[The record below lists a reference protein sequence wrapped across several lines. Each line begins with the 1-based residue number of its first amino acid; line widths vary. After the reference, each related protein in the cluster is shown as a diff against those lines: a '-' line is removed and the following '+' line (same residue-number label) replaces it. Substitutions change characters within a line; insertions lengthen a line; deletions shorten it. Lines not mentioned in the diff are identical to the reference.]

1 MKAKN
6 RLKQLTLNFASPG
19 ADRVIG
25 EENTLITHE
34 RADFINEVEIETI
47 LAQHKLPAPAKVRE
61 LLVKARE
68 MRGLSMDEVATLSFV
83 ESPELLQELF
93 ATARQIKEEIY
104 GTRLVFFAPLYIS
117 NRCANECTYCAFRAT
132 NAALKRRTLT
142 QNEIAEETRILIR
155 QGHKRILMVS
165 GEALPPEGFQYLL
178 DSIATI
184 YSTRV
189 GPGEIRRVN
198 VNLAPQTTER
208 FRLLKQAEIGTFQL
222 FQETYHRPTYAA
234 VHLKGTKRD
243 YDWRAT
249 AFDRAMEAGIDD
261 VGIGILFGLYDW
273 RFEIIAMMQQIRHLE
288 EKFGVGPHTIS
299 FPRMEPAVGSDIAS
313 QPPYPVSDEDF
324 MKMIAIMRLAVPYT
338 GMIMSTRETAE
349 VRRATLELGI
359 SQISAGSRTDP
370 GGYKDGE
377 GDPNA
382 GQFQLGDHRTVE
394 EVVSDVVSLGYLPSF
409 CTACYRLGRTGQDFM
424 DIAKPGEIKYHC
436 HPNALS
442 TFQEYLCD
450 YAGPKAKSIGE
461 KLISIEL
468 QHMDGQ
474 QTACALPMLNKVRRG
489 ERDVFV

>member
-1 MKAKN
+1 M
-6 RLKQLTLNFASPG
+6 
-19 ADRVIG
+19 
-25 EENTLITHE
+25 ITHE
-34 RADFINEVEIETI
+34 QAEFINEEEIEGI
-47 LAQHKLPAPAKVRE
+47 LARSLRPQPAQVRE

-68 MRGLSMDEVATLSFV
+68 MHGLSMEEVARLSFV
-83 ESPELLQELF
+83 ESPELLAEIFQ
-93 ATARQIKEEIY
+93 TAKQIKEDIY
-104 GTRLVFFAPLYIS
+104 GSRLVLFAPLYIS

-132 NAALKRRTLT
+132 NTELRRRTLT
-142 QNEIAEETRILIR
+142 QEEIAEETRILIR
-155 QGHKRILMVS
+155 QGQKRVLMVS
-165 GEALPPEGFQYLL
+165 GEALPPQGFQYIL

-184 YSTRV
+184 YSTKV

-198 VNLAPQTTER
+198 VNLAPQSVER
-208 FRLLKQAEIGTFQL
+208 FKQLKQADIGTFQL
-222 FQETYHRPTYAA
+222 FQETYHRPTYAQ

-261 VGIGILFGLYDW
+261 IGMGALFGLYHW

-288 EKFGVGPHTIS
+288 ERFGVGPHTIS
-299 FPRMEPAVGSDIAS
+299 FPRIEPAVGSEIAS
-313 QPPYPVSDEDF
+313 QPPYAVSDADF
-324 MKMIAIMRLAVPYT
+324 LKMIAIMRLAVPYT

-377 GDPNA
+377 GDPN
-382 GQFQLGDHRTVE
+382 GSQFQLGDHRSIE
-394 EVVSDVVSLGYLPSF
+394 EVVKDVVSLGFLPSF

-424 DIAKPGEIKYHC
+424 DVAKPGEIKYHC

-450 YAGPKAKSIGE
+450 YASPEAKAAGE
-461 KLISIEL
+461 KFISIEL
-468 QHMDGQ
+468 QKMDGQ
-474 QTACALPMLNKVRRG
+474 QTATALPMLNQVRRG
-489 ERDVFV
+489 ERDVFI

>member
-1 MKAKN
+1 M
-6 RLKQLTLNFASPG
+6 
-19 ADRVIG
+19 
-25 EENTLITHE
+25 ITQE
-34 RADFINEVEIETI
+34 RAEFINEQEIEG
-47 LAQHKLPAPAKVRE
+47 KLKSRLSPQPAEVHE
-61 LLVKARE
+61 LLAKARE
-68 MRGLSMDEVATLSFV
+68 MRGLSMDDVARLSYV
-83 ESPELLQELF
+83 EDAELLQEIF
-93 ATARQIKEEIY
+93 SAAKQVKEEIY
-104 GTRLVFFAPLYIS
+104 GSRLVLFAPLYIS

-132 NAALKRRTLT
+132 NTTLKRRTLT
-142 QNEIAEETRILIR
+142 QQEIAEETRILVR

-165 GEALPPEGFQYLL
+165 GEALPPQGFQYIL

-198 VNLAPQTTER
+198 VNLAPQTVER
-208 FRLLKQAEIGTFQL
+208 FRQLKEAEIGTFQL

-234 VHLKGTKRD
+234 VHLKGSKSN
-243 YDWRAT
+243 YDWRTT

-261 VGIGILFGLYDW
+261 VGMGVLFGLYDW
-273 RFEIIAMMQQIRHLE
+273 RFEIMAMMQQIRHLE
-288 EKFGVGPHTIS
+288 ETFGVGPHTIS
-299 FPRMEPAVGSDIAS
+299 FPRMEPAVGSEVAS
-313 QPPYPVSDEDF
+313 QPPCPVSDADF
-324 MKMIAIMRLAVPYT
+324 LKMIAIMRLAVPYT

-377 GDPNA
+377 GDPN
-382 GQFQLGDHRTVE
+382 GSQFQLGDHRTIE
-394 EVVSDVVSLGYLPSF
+394 EVVSDVVSLGFLPSF
-409 CTACYRLGRTGQDFM
+409 CTACYRLGRTGKDFM
-424 DIAKPGEIKYHC
+424 DVAKPGEIKYHC

-450 YAGPKAKSIGE
+450 YAGAQAKADGE

-468 QHMDGQ
+468 QAMDSQ
-474 QTACALPMLNKVRRG
+474 QTACALPMLNRVRRG